1 MFGRIFFLATE
12 YVIVCF
18 GFGDGEG
25 EGESKDEG
33 MGSLDPAKPLIV
45 STAPFVSIR
54 FQLMGTF
61 RGNTQKIIWSR
72 EREREKEGD
81 VDREREKETKK
92 TNFFSRSVIHQ
103 SLCWAHRNCHTQK
116 IAKRKTTKNTSRKF
130 EENLC

>member
-18 GFGDGEG
+18 GFGDG

-72 EREREKEGD
+72 EKERKRKTWREREREKQKRRISFLGASFISHCVGHTEIATHK
-81 VDREREKETKK
+81 RLPREKRQKK
-92 TNFFSRSVIHQ
+92 Q
-103 SLCWAHRNCHTQK
+103 
-116 IAKRKTTKNTSRKF
+116 NTSKKF
-130 EENLC
+130 EKILC